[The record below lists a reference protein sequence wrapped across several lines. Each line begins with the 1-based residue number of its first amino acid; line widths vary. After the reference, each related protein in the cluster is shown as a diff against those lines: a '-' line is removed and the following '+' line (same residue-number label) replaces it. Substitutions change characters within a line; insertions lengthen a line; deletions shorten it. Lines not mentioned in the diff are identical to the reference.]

1 MKGCLFIR
9 RSICSDDGHLT
20 LSGTGHPLTREIR
33 QMAANQDIQLNQRP
47 TSQRGKKQSRRTF
60 QPSGK
65 LKQDSTPIT
74 PAVST
79 LVTEF
84 SRNDPVVHDSA
95 TNSDRIDLSGY
106 LASGQLSK
114 CSRSSTG
121 QKQSRSKPTATSH
134 LSSSNGSSPVR
145 EPTDDNTCQNL
156 FKCVRP
162 GAHVPVICRHT
173 LCFEYKGSFPNSIT
187 SGPYSTVHSLLNERQ
202 FSLPNPGSYQ

>member
-1 MKGCLFIR
+1 M
-9 RSICSDDGHLT
+9 T
-20 LSGTGHPLTREIR
+20 LSGNGHPLTREIR

-60 QPSGK
+60 QFSGK
-65 LKQDSTPIT
+65 LKQDSPSLT

-84 SRNDPVVHDSA
+84 SGNDPVVDDSAA

-106 LASGQLSK
+106 LASRQLSK
-114 CSRSSTG
+114 CSRASTG
-121 QKQSRSKPTATSH
+121 RKQSKFKPAVSAVSSQ
-134 LSSSNGSSPVR
+134 LSSSDRSAPDR
-145 EPTDDNTCQNL
+145 EPTDDNACL
-156 FKCVRP
+156 KVFKRVRP
-162 GAHVPVICRHT
+162 GANVPVICQHA

-187 SGPYSTVHSLLNERQ
+187 AGPYSAVHSLLNERQ